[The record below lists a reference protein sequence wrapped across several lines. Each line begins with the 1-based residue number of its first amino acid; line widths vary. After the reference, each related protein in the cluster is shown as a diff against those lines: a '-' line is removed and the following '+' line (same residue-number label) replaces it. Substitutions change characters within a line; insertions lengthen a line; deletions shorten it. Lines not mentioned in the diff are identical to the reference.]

1 MDYLKIPELSRRL
14 DVSEPTVRRMIKGGK
29 LPSVF
34 VGGAYRVSEA
44 DLAKYLEAAKV
55 RPGKASAPLSLD
67 AEPAGREGSEVS
79 HEAQRRRFNYW
90 AGGIEDD
97 VGRWEEWIAEVRESA
112 DVPGTDKR
120 TWARTVGMAA
130 MQRYGA
136 AEAQGAVEAMK
147 ADGGRTPEG
156 KRLRAALEALLT
168 IPQAAA
174 DASVGARQVSA
185 VLEEVE
191 GKAPETLALE
201 KRATLALEKPEI
213 PTSS

>member
-14 DVSEPTVRRMIKGGK
+14 GVSEPTVRRMVKRGK

-44 DLAKYLEAAKV
+44 DLAKYLEAARV
-55 RPGKASAPLSLD
+55 RPGKAPAPLSLD
-67 AEPAGREGSEVS
+67 AEPAGREGGEVS
-79 HEAQRRRFNYW
+79 EEERRRFNYW
-90 AGGIEDD
+90 AGGIEHD

-120 TWARTVGMAA
+120 TWARTIGLAA
-130 MQRYGA
+130 LRRCDD

-156 KRLRAALEALLT
+156 ARLRAALEALLS
-168 IPQAAA
+168 IPQKAA

-185 VLEEVE
+185 VLAEVE

-201 KRATLALEKPEI
+201 KRATLAP
-213 PTSS
+213 